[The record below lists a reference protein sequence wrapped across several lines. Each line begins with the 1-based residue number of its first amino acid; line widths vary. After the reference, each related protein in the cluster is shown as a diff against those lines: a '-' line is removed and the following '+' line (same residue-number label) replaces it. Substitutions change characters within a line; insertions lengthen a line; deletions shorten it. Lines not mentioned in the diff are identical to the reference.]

1 MSEPSMTI
9 EQLVADRAQTFM
21 PPEPE
26 AEKAPIAEPE
36 LEEQPAT
43 TGDDA
48 IEADEPGES
57 VEEGVDDPGEDE
69 AEAVEAE
76 PVDAPQW
83 WNAEDKAIFSSLSP
97 EAQAAVARN
106 YDKQEAVTQKAKQ
119 EAAEAR
125 KAASQEAEGFRSLA
139 ERLSQTLPKA
149 EQAFQSRWEG
159 MTPQLWSE
167 LAQADPQEAFRLKL
181 EYDTEMAEL
190 ATVRAT
196 EQQATK
202 IAQEAHFAEQ
212 RRILTEKAP
221 ELAKDPESL
230 RELGNYIVQSGIPP
244 EAISQATADELIIVN
259 KARLWDLAQA
269 KAEKTAAAPKPK
281 PPTPAPQKSVA
292 PTARVPQVPAKQRQ
306 TNALTNRFNQTR
318 SQADLVAL
326 RAAEWTER
334 LKG

>member
-1 MSEPSMTI
+1 MSEPMTM

-26 AEKAPIAEPE
+26 AEKVPIAEPE
-36 LEEQPAT
+36 LEQQPDT

-48 IEADEPGES
+48 IEAEQPGES
-57 VEEGVDDPGEDE
+57 VDEGGEDPGEDE
-69 AEAVEAE
+69 TEAVEAE

-83 WNAEDKAIFSSLSP
+83 WDADAKGKFGDLPPDVQAIVRAQEDKREAI
-97 EAQAAVARN
+97 
-106 YDKQEAVTQKAKQ
+106 TQKAKQ

-125 KAASQEAEGFRSLA
+125 KQASQEAEGFRSLA

-149 EQAFQSRWEG
+149 EQAFQSRWDG

-167 LAQADPQEAFRLKL
+167 LAQANPTEAFQLKL

-212 RRILTEKAP
+212 RRILSEKAP

-292 PTARVPQVPAKQRQ
+292 PTARVQQVPAKLRQ
-306 TNALTNRFNQTR
+306 SNALNNRFNQTR

>member
-1 MSEPSMTI
+1 MSEPMTI

-26 AEKAPIAEPE
+26 AESAPIAEAE
-36 LEEQPAT
+36 LEEQPDT
-43 TGDDA
+43 TGDNA
-48 IEADEPGES
+48 IEAEQPGDGVDEGQEPGE
-57 VEEGVDDPGEDE
+57 EET
-69 AEAVEAE
+69 EAVEAD

-83 WNAEDKAIFSSLSP
+83 WDAEAKGKFGDLPPDVQAIVRAQEDKREAI
-97 EAQAAVARN
+97 
-106 YDKQEAVTQKAKQ
+106 TQKAKQ

-125 KAASQEAEGFRSLA
+125 KQASQEAEGFRSLA

-181 EYDTEMAEL
+181 EFDTEMAEL

-221 ELAKDPESL
+221 ELAKDPETL

-269 KAEKTAAAPKPK
+269 KAEKSAAAPKTK
-281 PPTPAPQKSVA
+281 QPTPAPQKAVA

-306 TNALTNRFNQTR
+306 TNALTNRFNQTK